1 MRLDRRRLRVLLIVA
16 AGVLAGALG
25 LILNA
30 TGALDGAESI
40 AVDQRFQ
47 IRGVHDVPDNV
58 VVVGIDDTTLREL
71 PNQPPYKRS
80 LHAKVIDNL
89 TAAGA
94 RTIAYDIQFSE
105 LTEALNET
113 DAVVEAADHEDR
125 VLLRAIAAS
134 KRVVLGTS
142 DVLPSGEPNVLPD
155 YEDAARGAVG
165 SASFDDGHFTRVRY
179 RIDGLPSLAVAT
191 VERATGRP
199 LDPSV
204 FGASG
209 VWIDYHGPHTEGPQP
224 PIPHLSFSSVL
235 AGTFKTADVKD
246 KVVVVG
252 NEANRLGDVHPTP
265 LGGFGMPG
273 PEINANAISTLLRG
287 VPLRDAGGWLNVLT
301 LLGLVAAATLA
312 ALRRSALVGIL
323 VAAALIAAFLAIAQV
338 AFNDGRILDVA
349 APVLATALAGLAGLI
364 INYWLVARDRTRLR
378 TAFARFVPAPIVD
391 DVLHQAGK
399 SGRLGGQRLYA
410 TVMFADLR
418 GFTAAAERLP
428 PETVIDVL
436 NRYLTEMSN
445 AVLDHGG
452 TLVAYQGDGLMA
464 VFGAPIEQA
473 DHADRALDT
482 AREMRDVRLPRFNT
496 WATSI
501 NIVDD
506 FRMGIG
512 LASGPVMSGN
522 VGSERRLEYAAVGD
536 TTNTAARLEA
546 LTKETPHMLLIADT
560 TRAAASRAVPDLT
573 AVGSFDVRGRQ
584 VPASVWTLAEMQVGP
599 ADADPTPPREDAS
612 N

>member
-25 LILNA
+25 LILDG

-47 IRGVHDVPDNV
+47 IRGVHDIPNDV
-58 VVVGIDDTTLREL
+58 VVVGIDDTTLIDLEIR
-71 PNQPPYKRS
+71 PPLKRS
-80 LHAKVIDNL
+80 LHAQAIRNL

-94 RTIAYDIQFSE
+94 KTIVYDIQFSGATPAFDE
-105 LTEALNET
+105 SA
-113 DAVVEAADHEDR
+113 AAGEAATREDIS
-125 VLLRAIAAS
+125 LLDAIAAS
-134 KRVVLGTS
+134 RRVVLGTS
-142 DVLPSGEPNVLPD
+142 EVTDQGDPGVLPD
-155 YEDAARGAVG
+155 DAELKRTGTLVG
-165 SASFDDGHFTRVRY
+165 VANFRDGHFARLPFEL
-179 RIDGLPSLAVAT
+179 DGFPTLAVAAVT
-191 VERATGRP
+191 KATGRP
-199 LDPSV
+199 PTKEG
-204 FGASG
+204 FGPDGA
-209 VWIDYHGPHTEGPQP
+209 WIDYHGPLSS
-224 PIPHLSFSSVL
+224 IRSISFSRVL
-235 AGTFKTADVKD
+235 ANTFKRADLQGKI
-246 KVVVVG
+246 VVVG
-252 NEANRLGDVHPTP
+252 NTANRLGDVHPTP
-265 LGGFGMPG
+265 FGGLPMSG
-273 PEINANAISTLLRG
+273 PEIQANAISTLLRG
-287 VPLRDAGGWLNVLT
+287 VPLRDASTWLNVLI
-301 LLGLVAAATLA
+301 LLGLVSVATVA
-312 ALRRSALVGIL
+312 ALRRSALLGIL
-323 VAAALIAAFLAIAQV
+323 VAAGLIAAFLFLAQL
-338 AFNDGRILDVA
+338 AFDGGRVLDVA
-349 APVLATALAGLAGLI
+349 APVLATALAGLTGLV
-364 INYWLVARDRTRLR
+364 INYWFVTRDRTRLR

-391 DVLHQAGK
+391 DVLHKAGD

-436 NRYLTEMSN
+436 NRYLTEMSD

-473 DHADRALDT
+473 DHADRALDA
-482 AREMRDVRLPRFNT
+482 AREMRDVRLPRFNA

-560 TRAAASRAVPDLT
+560 TRAAASRSVADLT
-573 AVGSFDVRGRQ
+573 AVGSLDVRGRQ
-584 VPASVWTLAEMQVGP
+584 VPASVWTLAEMHVGP
-599 ADADPTPPREDAS
+599 ADADPTPPQGAAS
-612 N
+612 S